1 MIICSS
7 RRTTC
12 LQYTFSVFGRKHE
25 NVFFTKSPLHPTKK
39 CAQKKIS
46 ARLEP
51 LRNALRIRLCL
62 LLLSASCC
70 HPVCK
75 LRPCP
80 LCSGF
85 SPVREWGRG
94 LEKAPDFRGSDDDK
108 TAFGKERQERHFFVT
123 HRSVF
128 GEAGQP
134 SGPPAIRGKIGGHF
148 RASLGNVRCKS
159 PLLLSPAYVCLVL
172 RFYRRNRGEM
182 EEILSISRN
191 AIRSHSGIKVLSLAS
206 LPPTPLG
213 SSNRPTTTSTLDKEK
228 GISLFPLFL
237 LLEPRNQ
244 YLPSPLPFIQRCP
257 LLLNWPGGL
266 ELTEIPLLRGGGI
279 GQADE
284 KLIQVAEKRRHRR
297 VSKRGEE
304 RPKVHRFPF
313 FLFFKS
319 VVVIIFFVVSWYV
332 PSSLLPSADRPWRWA
347 SSSFSDAHIPR
358 LLFFFNRAD

>member
-1 MIICSS
+1 M
-7 RRTTC
+7 
-12 LQYTFSVFGRKHE
+12 QKPPFA
-25 NVFFTKSPLHPTKK
+25 SPLHMFVWSFAFTV
-39 CAQKKIS
+39 
-46 ARLEP
+46 E
-51 LRNALRIRLCL
+51 
-62 LLLSASCC
+62 
-70 HPVCK
+70 
-75 LRPCP
+75 
-80 LCSGF
+80 SG
-85 SPVREWGRG
+85 
-94 LEKAPDFRGSDDDK
+94 
-108 TAFGKERQERHFFVT
+108 GKW
-123 HRSVF
+123 
-128 GEAGQP
+128 
-134 SGPPAIRGKIGGHF
+134 
-148 RASLGNVRCKS
+148 
-159 PLLLSPAYVCLVL
+159 
-172 RFYRRNRGEM
+172 

-297 VSKRGEE
+297 VSKREEE

-332 PSSLLPSADRPWRWA
+332 PSSLPPSFRRSPVAVGLILLFRRTHSSATFFSIGRIKRPLHPPLGERT
-347 SSSFSDAHIPR
+347 R
-358 LLFFFNRAD
+358 LLFGLWPRAPISGADPSQAYISSYCTTTISSCATESMMNYRRLQPQRKEG